1 MAGLIRTTWLTSS
14 RRFLADVERHLYVCG
29 AGYSRR
35 VRTLRWR
42 GLIRADCPQRMDME
56 ASSILN
62 GRTGSSASSAPA
74 DPVAA
79 KIAFDGITFD
89 DVLLLPRYSA
99 IVPTDADTTTRLTR
113 RITLNIPLLS
123 APMDTVTESA
133 LAVALAQEGG
143 LGIIHRNLPIDVQ
156 AREVSKVKRSAN
168 GVILDPLTL
177 SPEDPVGKA
186 RQLMQRHSA
195 SGFPITE
202 GGTAK
207 GKVLGI
213 LTRRDLKFVEDEKT
227 PIGMVM
233 TNTNL
238 ITAAPGTTLEEAS
251 VILNKNKVE
260 KLILVDGNYKLA
272 GLITMRDID
281 RLSQFPRASVDS
293 RGRLRCGAAVG
304 VDQYER
310 AEALIAADADVLVVD
325 TSHGHSENVLRTV
338 RTIKQ
343 KWDIEVIAGNVATAE
358 GARALV
364 EAGADAVKAGIGP
377 GSICTTRIV
386 SGVGVPQL
394 TAIIHAVS
402 GVGNGGAT
410 VIADGGIRQSG
421 DIAKAIA
428 AGAVMMG
435 SMFAGLDESPG
446 EMVIRQ
452 GRRYKSYRGMGSEGA
467 MKAGSADRYGQMNS
481 GPVAESEQRKFKF
494 VPEGVEGLVAY
505 RGTLAEFVFQMVGGV
520 RASMGYCGCSTL
532 PEFQRETRFVKVSPA
547 TVIENHPHNIRI
559 TKESPNYFPIHGDR
573 DGE

>member
-1 MAGLIRTTWLTSS
+1 
-14 RRFLADVERHLYVCG
+14 
-29 AGYSRR
+29 
-35 VRTLRWR
+35 
-42 GLIRADCPQRMDME
+42 MDME

-62 GRTGSSASSAPA
+62 GRTGSSASPAPSTTA

-428 AGAVMMG
+428 AGAGAVMMG

-505 RGTLAEFVFQMVGGV
+505 RGTLAEFVFQMVGGL
-520 RASMGYCGCSTL
+520 RASMGYLGCKTIGDM
-532 PEFQRETRFVKVSPA
+532 QRDARFCRISPA
-547 TVIENHPHNIRI
+547 TVVENHPHNIRL
-559 TKESPNYFPIHGDR
+559 TKEAPNYMTM
-573 DGE
+573 GEASGE